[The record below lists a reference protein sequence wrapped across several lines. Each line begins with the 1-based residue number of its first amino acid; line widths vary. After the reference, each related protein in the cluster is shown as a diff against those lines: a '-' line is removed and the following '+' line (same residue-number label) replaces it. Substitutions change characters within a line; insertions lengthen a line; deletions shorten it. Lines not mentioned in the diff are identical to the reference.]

1 MVCDPLSQRFG
12 IMVAELFCFLR
23 REIFLLCGVQVLV
36 HLFYDML
43 SFMEIVNLKVRG
55 GFYHFLCMT
64 ALGTEFPFLE
74 MIHVR
79 KGTAGRAPDDE
90 VHGKGVV
97 CAVLIKRYRWILR
110 VGRRLFILAISE
122 MAVIRMHP
130 AQ

>member
-1 MVCDPLSQRFG
+1 VMVCDPLSQRFG

-79 KGTAGRAPDDE
+79 KGTAGRAPDYE
-90 VHGKGVV
+90 VHGKDVM
-97 CAVLIKRYRWILR
+97 CAVLIKRYRWIF
-110 VGRRLFILAISE
+110 GWAGGYSF
-122 MAVIRMHP
+122 
-130 AQ
+130 